1 MNHQSQSASKSQETV
16 ASAATTPTL
25 NEEESN
31 KRAKPALTLS
41 CLIFMALHESPNECL
56 PVREIYEWI
65 EANFPFYRSCSNTG
79 WKSSIRHN
87 LSFSKCFRKM
97 DRTELV
103 FYRSAKDTP
112 IKLPMKSSDYLNIS
126 GRKKR
131 APNSVGTCWKVNSEC
146 KSFLIHTLK
155 RSAFWTKNS
164 ASYPKICAL
173 IREHDSSPDFNSSR
187 KSSHHNYLINPRIR
201 VETQPK
207 EDYDM
212 MEETTTDEENNEMN
226 DNLHEFVQNEHGLR
240 DLKPL
245 HSPSSP
251 SSSST
256 TSPNTAL
263 RSCLDTNKQLDLSF
277 SSSTSSLF
285 ANSSCFQSAN
295 RPPLTPESINAD
307 DDEVQCAKR
316 RKTTETTD
324 LSNSDLE
331 IEVASTLVGMKWL
344 FKNKK

>member
-1 MNHQSQSASKSQETV
+1 
-16 ASAATTPTL
+16 
-25 NEEESN
+25 
-31 KRAKPALTLS
+31 
-41 CLIFMALHESPNECL
+41 
-56 PVREIYEWI
+56 
-65 EANFPFYRSCSNTG
+65 
-79 WKSSIRHN
+79 
-87 LSFSKCFRKM
+87 
-97 DRTELV
+97 
-103 FYRSAKDTP
+103 
-112 IKLPMKSSDYLNIS
+112 
-126 GRKKR
+126 
-131 APNSVGTCWKVNSEC
+131 
-146 KSFLIHTLK
+146 
-155 RSAFWTKNS
+155 
-164 ASYPKICAL
+164 
-173 IREHDSSPDFNSSR
+173 
-187 KSSHHNYLINPRIR
+187 
-201 VETQPK
+201 
-207 EDYDM
+207 M

-251 SSSST
+251 SSTST

-263 RSCLDTNKQLDLSF
+263 RSSLDTNKQLDLSF

-307 DDEVQCAKR
+307 DDEVQCSKR